1 MKSRFFRSAI
11 VFPVILLIPLT
22 IGLGG
27 CASKPAAPERP
38 DSEKIQK
45 DSDKGMQDLEKE
57 EDRRGT
63 SGY

>member
-1 MKSRFFRSAI
+1 MSRLFKTA
-11 VFPVILLIPLT
+11 VMLPMILLVPLT

-27 CASKPAAPERP
+27 CASKAPAPERP
-38 DSEKIQK
+38 DKEKIQQ
-45 DSDKGMQDLEKE
+45 DSGKSMQDLEKE

>member
-1 MKSRFFRSAI
+1 MKTRSFRTAVVLPMI
-11 VFPVILLIPLT
+11 FLIPFT

-27 CASKPAAPERP
+27 CASTPPAPERP

>member
-1 MKSRFFRSAI
+1 MSRLFRTA
-11 VFPVILLIPLT
+11 VMLPMILIIPFT

-27 CASKPAAPERP
+27 CASKTPAPERP
-38 DSEKIQK
+38 DSDKIQQ
-45 DSDKGMQDLEKE
+45 DSGKSMQDLEKE

>member
-1 MKSRFFRSAI
+1 ML
-11 VFPVILLIPLT
+11 PVIFLIPLT

-27 CASKPAAPERP
+27 CASKAPERPDRP

-45 DSDKGMQDLEKE
+45 DSEKGMQDLEKE